1 MKTYRTKPNQWLCKC
16 DNRKKKMLEI
26 RSFWSSTM
34 SVITCKE
41 ALYTVKLSQL
51 RQRDRVSLC
60 LVCPAIG
67 YEKIMV
73 SGQENDRHF
82 GGNIK

>member
-1 MKTYRTKPNQWLCKC
+1 
-16 DNRKKKMLEI
+16 
-26 RSFWSSTM
+26 M

-60 LVCPAIG
+60 LVWPAID